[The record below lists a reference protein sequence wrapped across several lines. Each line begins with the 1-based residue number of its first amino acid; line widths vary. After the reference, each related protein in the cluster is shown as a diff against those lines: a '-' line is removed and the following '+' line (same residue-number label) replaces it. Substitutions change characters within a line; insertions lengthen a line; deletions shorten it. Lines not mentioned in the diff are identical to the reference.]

1 MSELTRRGFVTKS
14 AGAAASAAAL
24 GTLMTASAEAEAHDR
39 ARKTEHHPVG
49 SDPVV
54 AFVADPRKGE
64 VSLMAGERRV
74 TVRDRRLAAQLSRA
88 ARSA

>member
-1 MSELTRRGFVTKS
+1 VTKS
-14 AGAAASAAAL
+14 AGAAAGAAAF
-24 GTLMTASAEAEAHDR
+24 GTLIATSAEAEAHDR
-39 ARKTEHHPVG
+39 ARETERHPVG
-49 SDPVV
+49 SAPVV

-74 TVRDRRLAAQLSRA
+74 TVRDRRLAAQISRA